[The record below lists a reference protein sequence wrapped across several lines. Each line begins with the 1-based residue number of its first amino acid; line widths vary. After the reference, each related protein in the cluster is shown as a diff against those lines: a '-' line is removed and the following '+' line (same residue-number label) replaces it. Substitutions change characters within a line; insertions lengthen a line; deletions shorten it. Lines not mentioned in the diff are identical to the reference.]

1 MDVINKPK
9 SPGLNSLVP
18 QKFFDAF
25 LSSRKLDF
33 SDGRP
38 LFAYQV
44 SQDEYSQLANCL
56 SMSAAFGIENIEARL
71 PRWDALFVLYASEW
85 WRRNYQ
91 GGAWSWDSI
100 TRSLELSDDEFTHST
115 IRSIVTKGLKKW
127 KRELLENTQGKQYLG
142 TIIFEGGIPLG
153 LLKQNTGFD
162 RYLRGVLKDS
172 IQYSEAG
179 YTPPYFAEK
188 RKDMLATAF
197 HKAEFITLVGEVI
210 QTVIGLRENYDLAVI
225 NDPVEH
231 LNKNFPAWRTHFPI
245 SLEGD
250 EGNALISSLIVHSS
264 KVKKK
269 SDVPVYLCRRL
280 QNKGNS
286 YSIKNVINFP
296 SMVTETDLKDF
307 WQVEKVGNKLDLIA
321 INGSKKLP
329 IATLTLVRNEE
340 FKVSPLIKTLPSAGS
355 HEDWQLCFYRKGNAI
370 SERHLLKGGE
380 AIEPDLPTGFVQTKN
395 DSWEYQ
401 GQGDVCTSEAI
412 LRVILPAEGH
422 LVGDSFEDVGCTEDG
437 RTVCDITNTSVFRV
451 DADETYQIKVK
462 LESPPANVIYRIWS
476 EHKLHQKNSSVAV
489 IVGNPHITK
498 VVGESFYSEVP
509 ISQIYWRV
517 RGGNWR
523 GDLAAA
529 VGAVDIGVFDGG
541 KLVYRKKLIVLPR
554 DLKISFNSCVDY
566 FNQGEIVFCSNQ
578 LRSVSISSSQIDYS
592 TNREGSVY
600 SLKVTA
606 HGENPRVI
614 NVLLDFERSNQP
626 VSVELPFPTSG
637 GRFVDSDGGQLKHN
651 ALITME
657 ELRTVQLEIQHNDP
671 SLHQDYYI
679 DFSLRSN
686 DPLELL
692 KLANITI
699 KLTLDRELVTGSF
712 HLIKPLIDF
721 QSEVKQLFAL
731 SEDLDAYMDVNV
743 RSGTEKVISI
753 RIVHYSC
760 FLESDE
766 ISNGYSL
773 YLNDIEDSSIS
784 RSEKDL
790 PILLAKPLHFP
801 EERGFELP
809 PIKVQ
814 GVCTNRWLVPN
825 LSKHTGPWLVFEP
838 KRNSKI
844 RPRLIIE
851 GHSNS
856 TTECYATKSS
866 PLRAAIAESDY
877 NVRQQMFDR
886 AISEIADDLNHKDWK
901 IVDAYI
907 TEFHLLP
914 LTTFALWERFTKNDL
929 AMAQLFLKFIDDSEK
944 SIYVEKFSQELPF
957 LWECISPEA
966 WQKAFG
972 QKQKQLADALSAMP
986 NGHELLVTQ
995 CLNWLDALSH
1005 LSATSTI
1012 AVRAL
1017 KHFIFGQKDKGF
1029 EIFSELDAAKTAC
1042 NALVS
1047 RNDDSKYQDL
1057 VRRNAEE
1064 SWPSLTDELT
1074 NRLLPNDN
1082 TRAIQLL
1089 SCLVRDL
1096 PKWRTS
1102 VVLTPVLLGIHH
1114 ASKKGSGVISS
1125 SLDVHSMRNVIR
1137 FDKEWF
1143 TAAYTVGF
1151 IYGLGQKI

>member
-56 SMSAAFGIENIEARL
+56 SVSAAFGIENIEARL

-127 KRELLENTQGKQYLG
+127 KRELLENAQGKQYLG

-286 YSIKNVINFP
+286 YSIKNFINFP

-321 INGSKKLP
+321 INGSKKVP

-422 LVGDSFEDVGCTEDG
+422 LVGDSFENVGCTEDG
-437 RTVCDITNTSVFRV
+437 RNVCDITNTSVFIV

-462 LESPPANVIYRIWS
+462 LESPPTNVIYRIWS

-489 IVGNPHITK
+489 IVGTPHITK

-626 VSVELPFPTSG
+626 VSVELPFPSSG
-637 GRFVDSDGGQLKHN
+637 GRFVDGDGGQLKHN

-686 DPLELL
+686 DPQELL
-692 KLANITI
+692 KLANKTI

-814 GVCTNRWLVPN
+814 GVCTNQWLVPS
-825 LSKHTGPWLVFEP
+825 LSKHTGPWLVFEQ
-838 KRNSKI
+838 KINSKI

-907 TEFHLLP
+907 SEFHLLP

-1029 EIFSELDAAKTAC
+1029 EIFSGLDAAKTAC